1 VEDRLKQRTLAI
13 IKPDAVGRNIIGEII
28 CMAQERELV
37 PVAAKLI
44 RLSRER
50 AQNFYSIHRDKEF
63 FDSLTE
69 YMCEGPIFV
78 MILEG
83 EESIEGWREV
93 MGATDPAKANDGTIR
108 KRFGENIERNSVH
121 GSDGPETARVEIDF
135 FSKDLELRG

>member
-1 VEDRLKQRTLAI
+1 MKQKTLAI
-13 IKPDAVGRNIIGEII
+13 IKPDAVGRNLIGEIL
-28 CMAQERELV
+28 CMAQERGLV
-37 PVAAKLI
+37 PVASKLI
-44 RLSRER
+44 HLSSER

-63 FDSLTE
+63 FDSLTA

-83 EESIEGWREV
+83 DESIEGWREV
-93 MGATDPAKANDGTIR
+93 MGETDPAKANGGTIR

>member
-1 VEDRLKQRTLAI
+1 MKQRTLAI

-63 FDSLTE
+63 FDGDRSHG
-69 YMCEGPIFV
+69 YG
-78 MILEG
+78 G
-83 EESIEGWREV
+83 ESRSRSPCDV
-93 MGATDPAKANDGTIR
+93 
-108 KRFGENIERNSVH
+108 
-121 GSDGPETARVEIDF
+121 GSD
-135 FSKDLELRG
+135 